1 MVKGKKGLILF
12 ALTAVL
18 LSLTGC
24 QFFADTNDIVDI
36 HLFVNGEQIDDF
48 EYQLDFGEEISLNV
62 EVFDFF
68 GQEVNNC
75 TVKWYV
81 EEIGSVEPDEGYST
95 VFTAVKAGKD
105 EYIEGTLDIYVESLK
120 GAVLEESLNI
130 IVGTKPTEK

>member
-36 HLFVNGEQIDDF
+36 HLFVNREQIDDF

-62 EVFDFF
+62 EVVDFF

-105 EYIEGTLDIYVESLK
+105 EYIEGTLYIYVESLK

-130 IVGTKPTEK
+130 IVGTKPTEE

>member
-48 EYQLDFGEEISLNV
+48 EYQLDFGEEIPLNV
-62 EVFDFF
+62 EVYDFF
-68 GQEVNNC
+68 GQKVNNC

-81 EEIGSVEPDEGYST
+81 EEIGSVVPDEGYST
-95 VFTAVKAGKD
+95 VFKAVEAGED
-105 EYIEGTLDIYVESLK
+105 EYIEGTLYIYVESLK
-120 GAVLEESLNI
+120 GAVLEQSLHI
-130 IVGTKPTEK
+130 IVGTKPTEE

>member
-36 HLFVNGEQIDDF
+36 HLFVNREQIDDF

-62 EVFDFF
+62 EVVDFF
-68 GQEVNNC
+68 GQQVNNC

>member
-36 HLFVNGEQIDDF
+36 HLFVNREQIDDF

-62 EVFDFF
+62 EVVDFF

>member
-36 HLFVNGEQIDDF
+36 HLFVNREQIDDF

-62 EVFDFF
+62 EVVDFF
-68 GQEVNNC
+68 GQQVNNC

-130 IVGTKPTEK
+130 IVGTKPTEE

>member
-36 HLFVNGEQIDDF
+36 HLFVNREQIDDF

-62 EVFDFF
+62 EVVDFF

-95 VFTAVKAGKD
+95 VFTAVKAGEG